1 MTAGEMAAVR
11 RIEPHEIESDSRAL
25 LGFWIYLMT
34 DCVLFAALFAT
45 YAVLRPNTFGGP
57 GGAQLFSL
65 PVALTETL
73 TLLVSSFT
81 CGLGVLATRNNAGK
95 QATRWFALTFV
106 LGICFLGIELND
118 FHHLVSQGDS
128 WTRSGFLSAYFTLVG
143 PHGVH
148 IVVGLVWMA
157 TLVARTRIEGLTRG
171 NVRRLI
177 LLSIFW
183 HFLDVIW
190 ILIFTIVYLIGTA
203 QP

>member
-1 MTAGEMAAVR
+1 MTTRDVTTLQR
-11 RIEPHEIESDSRAL
+11 LEPHEIESDSRSL

-34 DCVLFAALFAT
+34 DIVLFAGLFAT

-57 GGAQLFSL
+57 GGAQLFNL
-65 PVALTETL
+65 PVALTETV

-81 CGLGVLATRNNAGK
+81 CGLGVLSLRSNARTP
-95 QATRWFALTFV
+95 ATRWFALTFI
-106 LGICFLGIELND
+106 LGLAFLSVELSD
-118 FHHLVSQGDS
+118 FRHLVSQGDS

-143 PHGVH
+143 THGVH

-157 TLVARTRIEGLTRG
+157 ILVVRTRIEGLTRG
-171 NVRRLI
+171 NVRRLV

-190 ILIFTIVYLIGTA
+190 IFIFTIVYLIGTT